1 MAEPRKQD
9 PEDFTDDEK
18 KRIDQYAKRADRLMG
33 ALSKITDA
41 REARVKA
48 AHGAGQKLIAPA
60 DGGLLVDRTPAQILF
75 EAARRQADAMLEIDE
90 ATGFDQLL
98 HLIVTQQQ
106 QIADLHGQ
114 LRQLTASIVMDS
126 KPGPKR
132 PTGPA
137 RGH

>member
-1 MAEPRKQD
+1 MPDERKQD
-9 PEDFTDDEK
+9 AEDFTDEEK

-41 REARVKA
+41 REARVRA
-48 AHGAGQKLIAPA
+48 THGAGQKLMAPTA
-60 DGGLLVDRTPAQILF
+60 SGLLIDRTPAQILF
-75 EAARRQADAMLEIDE
+75 EAARRQADAMLEVDE

-98 HLIVTQQQ
+98 QLIVTQQQ

-114 LRQLTASIVMDS
+114 LRQLAASIVMDS
-126 KPGPKR
+126 MPGPKR
-132 PTGPA
+132 PAGPA